1 MTPLDWVI
9 LSSLLMGVLVLIF
22 GWFFLCSAKRR
33 SRRNLKL
40 GGDDSM
46 NKENCEPTN
55 GGQKSGG
62 CMATFGNTKKE
73 VVIDMAERCS

>member
-55 GGQKSGG
+55 GG
-62 CMATFGNTKKE
+62 
-73 VVIDMAERCS
+73 